1 MIKKHKKVCRDLN
14 YIEHLLIA
22 ISTITGCVPKSSF
35 SSLVGNPVRIASSTI
50 RLKICVVN

>member
-35 SSLVGNPVRIASSTI
+35 SSLVGNPVGIASSTI
-50 RLKICVVN
+50 RLNICVVN